1 MLSDLGRYEAAIVA
15 LNKALTIFEK
25 IKSPDVNLIRERLA
39 ENEKREWTKIT
50 SRAQQDQNRRRVVPS
65 KSGSSLI
72 MAAEPR
78 WSRSGAWVRGAGNVS
93 LIVTSTKV
101 SEDVALAVRCLRNQ

>member
-25 IKSPDVNLIRERLA
+25 IKSPDVDLIRERLA

-50 SRAQQDQNRRRVVPS
+50 SRAQQDQNPTQ
-65 KSGSSLI
+65 GSPVKI
-72 MAAEPR
+72 RFEFDYGGGAEMEQKR
-78 WSRSGAWVRGAGNVS
+78 GLGSRGG
-93 LIVTSTKV
+93 
-101 SEDVALAVRCLRNQ
+101 